1 MNKKDK
7 NSQSIGKVFKYQF
20 GNLISMPMIAP
31 SNTNAG
37 EKQREVLSYIPITDV
52 AVDMEKAAL
61 NPTKTNVVNAGTTI
75 ALNALGAKYLKYLTK
90 GSKEI
95 KQMAKVA
102 KDKYDELIKLLN
114 KNRNSVVRSRSTR
127 EEATRLGNQAQSA
140 LSDYYAYNRAANIQ
154 KVPEYFVYSIWPFA
168 DAGINYAQN
177 SLENKKQ
184 GGKMNILEFL
194 KNGSG
199 IHIKKKN
206 RGKFTSYCG
215 GKVTDE
221 CIQKGKNSSN
231 PAIRKRATFA
241 DNARHFKH
249 KDGGIIKAGFGQK
262 LSNTVNKI
270 GDFFNSNTGKG
281 LLNLGMQAFGTIK
294 GSIDANNYSSSF
306 DAETNSQLKAMD
318 ASQRKNNYKQAS
330 QLASEIIKQKQQENP
345 DIHYGPIDKQQLENQ
360 IADSLYDDSEMIKY
374 QTQRAQEKQ
383 KQMEAIQGSSSGIL
397 DTVGGLLGNFIGNK
411 KDTSTNTSSNN
422 STFGNYVSTQF
433 KNYGTFNSDGSM
445 NLGNGLGTI
454 SINEGYKPRKFG
466 TLMNYT

>member
-7 NSQSIGKVFKYQF
+7 NNQSINKVFKYQW

-52 AVDMEKAAL
+52 AVDIEKAAL

-127 EEATRLGNQAQSA
+127 EEATRLGNQAQSV

-154 KVPEYFVYSIWPFA
+154 KVPEYFMYSIWPFA

-177 SLENKKQ
+177 SLESKKQ
-184 GGKMNILEFL
+184 GGMLELL
-194 KNGSG
+194 KKGSR
-199 IHIKKKN
+199 IHIKEKN
-206 RGKFTSYCG
+206 KGTFTRWCG
-215 GKVTDE
+215 GNVTDE
-221 CIQKGKNSSN
+221 CIQRGKNSSN
-231 PAIRKRATFA
+231 PKIRKKATFA
-241 DNARHFKH
+241 ANARKWKH
-249 KDGGIIKAGFGQK
+249 KEGGIIKAQGGSKFNWQSIANIGGTLLNTYLQNKKVDSQAKAAQAEEKVDLSKTFFDLYQEGLKKAAQQEQQQIKAAEAMTGTVTNASPISIQNNAYRYASAGYGQK
-262 LSNTVNKI
+262 KSEQNQKNAQIKAQADAEKFDNTTSAISGLIQNGLGMI
-270 GDFFNSNTGKG
+270 GDYY
-281 LLNLGMQAFGTIK
+281 
-294 GSIDANNYSSSF
+294 NNKSSSSSY
-306 DAETNSQLKAMD
+306 NSP
-318 ASQRKNNYKQAS
+318 SYFS
-330 QLASEIIKQKQQENP
+330 
-345 DIHYGPIDKQQLENQ
+345 
-360 IADSLYDDSEMIKY
+360 
-374 QTQRAQEKQ
+374 
-383 KQMEAIQGSSSGIL
+383 
-397 DTVGGLLGNFIGNK
+397 
-411 KDTSTNTSSNN
+411 
-422 STFGNYVSTQF
+422 NYVNSQF

-454 SINEGYKPRKFG
+454 SIKDGYKPRQYSMFD
-466 TLMNYT
+466 YTKIG